1 MAATKKGNARG
12 GATRTRALAESD
24 QPRLIF
30 TVANRTADCRPPQT
44 GSTDD
49 PASSHSTEAMLA
61 TTNTQHANAHAAPKS
76 TANSGIAAPERGSY
90 RTRHPL
96 PHNRS
101 TVYGPLVR
109 KLSPGAK

>member
-30 TVANRTADCRPPQT
+30 TVASRTADCRYPPN
-44 GSTDD
+44 GLYRR

-61 TTNTQHANAHAAPKS
+61 TTNTQHATAHAAPKS
-76 TANSGIAAPERGSY
+76 TANSGIAAPSEAHTEPGTPY
-90 RTRHPL
+90 RTTAR
-96 PHNRS
+96 RY
-101 TVYGPLVR
+101 TGR
-109 KLSPGAK
+109 W